1 MELYLLSIQS
11 TARVLRNCPIFFFQ
25 LKSGMA
31 EVFGTELVKG
41 KGYVFTTGA
50 KIAVFTWQGC
60 VIELR
65 GKTDVSYVA
74 KETPVVS

>member
-1 MELYLLSIQS
+1 MDLHILSIQS
-11 TARVLRNCPIFFFQ
+11 TNRVLRNCPIFFFQ

-60 VIELR
+60 AIELR

>member
-1 MELYLLSIQS
+1 M
-11 TARVLRNCPIFFFQ
+11 
-25 LKSGMA
+25 
-31 EVFGTELVKG
+31 FGTELVKG

-50 KIAVFTWQGC
+50 KVAVFTWQGC

-74 KETPVVS
+74 KETPVVSLFCDRCDKDAKIILCSGGFGIIFSVLRR

>member
-1 MELYLLSIQS
+1 
-11 TARVLRNCPIFFFQ
+11 
-25 LKSGMA
+25 MA

-41 KGYVFTTGA
+41 KAYVFTTGA

-74 KETPVVS
+74 KETPVVSLFA

>member
-11 TARVLRNCPIFFFQ
+11 TNRILRNCPIFFFQ